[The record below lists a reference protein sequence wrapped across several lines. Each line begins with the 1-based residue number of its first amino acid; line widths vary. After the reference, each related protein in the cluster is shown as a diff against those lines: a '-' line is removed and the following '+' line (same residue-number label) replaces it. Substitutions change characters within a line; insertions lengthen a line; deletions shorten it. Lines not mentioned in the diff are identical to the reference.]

1 MAASRH
7 AIAAAVRRL
16 LDAPG
21 FREAAA
27 RLGARLRA
35 EAQGDEAV
43 AELEGLVRN
52 DRRTVPA

>member
-21 FREAAA
+21 FREAA
-27 RLGARLRA
+27 RLRA

-43 AELEGLVRN
+43 AELEGMVRN
-52 DRRTVPA
+52 DRQPVPA